1 MSKNK
6 ETLLAL
12 IAYASAVVNNPLLNF
27 HQKEEEFDKF
37 HKLWLST
44 NQKVRDQFVKRHPN
58 LFEKVNKFRFEA
70 QHPAYAVALKNHRGN
85 KDETI

>member
-12 IAYASAVVNNPLLNF
+12 IAHASPFVGNPLITF
-27 HQKEEEFDKF
+27 AQKEKEFNEF

-44 NQKVRDQFVKRHPN
+44 NQKVRSQFVKIHPD
-58 LFEKVNKFRFEA
+58 LFTAVNDFRFDL
-70 QHPAYAVALKNHRGN
+70 QHPAYAVALKNHRGEQ
-85 KDETI
+85 K